1 MYPYYIEYEGNELS
15 LLDER
20 AIKEAMGFEFEKV
33 KPNQNAVGKL
43 CLYPVTSE
51 NGWNRYYYCFN
62 GKSDVKLHNGITD
75 GTSKEQLLSILNNN
89 FIAAQ
94 FNDDMFF
101 FTAFINNEEID
112 YSKLK
117 FDGIPVNDEYRITA
131 VRQGIDAYCRN
142 ALKSSPDGHY
152 TVISYGCPSGM
163 ELCFN
168 SVTVYIRKKGILS
181 SLFRK

>member
-117 FDGIPVNDEYRITA
+117 FFLIVSIILVSILETYEREIF
-131 VRQGIDAYCRN
+131 
-142 ALKSSPDGHY
+142 KSSATSFWVCG
-152 TVISYGCPSGM
+152 GFPS
-163 ELCFN
+163 N
-168 SVTVYIRKKGILS
+168 P
-181 SLFRK
+181 